1 MALVLMSNGPTCS
14 GPTRFSTL
22 KRAFLLGV
30 HYIAP
35 WRRRT
40 GIEGRFGPRTTA
52 TGMRGSLPHRGD
64 DSAAGSNCPEGTT
77 TAGNAFGP
85 DRTGPLPA
93 VATSDLLPPPNDPA
107 PRTSCALKVA
117 NE

>member
-40 GIEGRFGPRTTA
+40 GIDGRFGPRTTA

-64 DSAAGSNCPEGTT
+64 DSAAGSYCPEGTT
-77 TAGNAFGP
+77 TAGNAFGH
-85 DRTGPLPA
+85 DRTGPDRSPRSRRA
-93 VATSDLLPPPNDPA
+93 ICFH
-107 PRTSCALKVA
+107 PRTIQPPGPRAL
-117 NE
+117 